1 MKLFMVYE
9 LDRWS
14 QDLKAAFTLKDCI
27 FGAIKL
33 TKNADPDKYFY
44 LGYGTGFDPRSL
56 FFISRFWLRV
66 KTLLFLE

>member
-14 QDLKAAFTLKDCI
+14 QDLKAVFTLKDCI

-56 FFISRFWLRV
+56 FSYPGFGWG
-66 KTLLFLE
+66 